1 MRGQLPPNGAENT
14 NSNINKSPTKQP
26 KDLENQIPGSVSD
39 NEVDD
44 EGIDPFKRSSK
55 LNRSIQD
62 DSPTS
67 SLKRVEAYAD
77 LSKEGGPVIT
87 KTEETPE
94 NSTSVAQQQ
103 EQEQHQPSPKLPD
116 DPQIPNNQN
125 IALINQR
132 DPAVIIMAEQV
143 KVKDAIATVPLFNGK
158 NMNVE
163 DFLETVT
170 EAHDLIDQVKRPIF
184 LKLVKLKI
192 QGEARKS
199 LKGAT
204 LNSVDELKKHL
215 KQLYGT
221 GLSLTALQGL
231 LSRQIQQNGESVLTF
246 ANKIRDIGNEIIQK
260 KEAEGALPPT
270 FEASVK
276 ASQIEC
282 FKNGLID
289 EIALRL
295 TNNDDISAIITEAV
309 KIEKDL
315 EIKRGMRQ
323 LLTKSCAICKR
334 TNHSTDQCRMR
345 RVNFTVQSNSNVH
358 DNNAS
363 IRARPQCGYC
373 KKPGHTIE
381 KCFKRVYDEH
391 NASNNSNST
400 LQNSKK
406 QCAKY
411 SGSEVN
417 IISPYAIPNNA
428 DVSENNTFS
437 LTGIN
442 SNKIETIGAQTNLIN
457 INLLPSNIKINE
469 KEKVSIEGIDQKPK
483 VSYGKIKLSIFG
495 MNIMFHVVDDSFNLP
510 GDALLGA
517 QFFHDNN
524 AIINFKDLSL
534 QLNNDKLK
542 IEILNKDLGLDLSG
556 KNNIT
561 PAELIY
567 DFYNEPD
574 DFVSIQPENHIPEFH
589 VCSLKFNELKNLI
602 STEGLDETE
611 KSHAL
616 KIINDHK
623 DIFHLP
629 GETLPGT
636 DRIQH
641 RIITTDDRPIHV
653 KQYKYPHAL
662 KDEVNRQIQEMLN
675 NDVIEKS
682 ESPYNNPL
690 WIVQKK
696 PDAQGRINVNADC
709 LSRNVPESQRDTAV
723 CVVTRS
729 TTEKTK
735 ILTDNSQTNITTSAE
750 TKSPPIN
757 EKGKPSKK
765 LQKPKTPIPTR
776 DKSKRQTKRTQR
788 FDPSVYSKPPEPDP
802 KSFKIPNSEPEN
814 SEESDEESQIEDEEE
829 IKQIEETVIQ
839 EHSTDNSMVYSKT
852 LMHCIDGNIAY
863 FIDIN
868 GQPIDDGAK
877 KLKEFNKLPKFSNIS
892 VGDASLFELS
902 KRINHFALCI
912 KDEKNIAPSTCKDNM
927 KVALSKLRN
936 LLEQRTIKMIFL
948 TKSENILGLPW
959 SEMAKILLLSC
970 FISLVSATNL
980 FLNEK
985 IHKSPGIY
993 FEKEENIRYYT
1004 KSWDIVIFFD
1014 CFNYHSLL
1022 PLAQVDLQKLRKTC
1036 QDTAMCNKTLHR
1048 ASYVEDRIKSLEIQY
1063 SHLFTSLN
1071 NIEPRTPIDSL
1082 KTLARRSVPLG
1093 FIGSASKFLFGTLT
1107 EEDGLKYEQQIQD
1120 LSDKQL
1126 QLVKIAK
1133 DDSHLV
1139 HNKLNEME
1147 EKMTNKWSDINASL
1161 KQLNKTAKDIYDL
1174 SSQWYRWSYETD
1186 ANFVLNEIE
1195 SLLNLFDDT
1204 LQSIHSIV
1212 TYCKVNLLHP
1222 DLVSSEQL
1230 HRIIRQIE
1238 DHDSDV
1244 EFPMPIMTAR
1254 IEKLSN
1260 IASINMGF
1268 RDNKLIV
1275 KVTVPLLEKYP
1286 TFLYKMHSVPIPQE
1300 LLTSRVSAS
1309 IKPKSKYIAVND
1321 HSNYYSLLNEENLH
1335 NCKEIGNRKIC
1346 PKEHLMIEAHT
1357 EADCEYMLLH
1367 RPSIV
1372 NISNCDIILT
1382 HDSKDTWEFLSSI
1395 NGWLYSVKNKE
1406 SLLINCGEKQEY
1418 LQIQGIGILRI
1429 KPKCKATFRR
1439 MSINSFQG
1447 IGESIQFFYIPNIGI
1462 NITHLDPNIP
1472 EKIAEILPALTR
1484 DNAFEDIKIPM
1495 QEIQNRYENLIS
1507 NSRSNLI
1514 RNSIT
1519 YTSVSTIAIICLVLS
1534 FGGYILF
1541 NLSKQHGYQLR
1552 TMNSKI
1558 TGGMTV
1564 ETPNHEIISHSEI
1577 PLQNAD

>member
-1 MRGQLPPNGAENT
+1 
-14 NSNINKSPTKQP
+14 
-26 KDLENQIPGSVSD
+26 
-39 NEVDD
+39 
-44 EGIDPFKRSSK
+44 
-55 LNRSIQD
+55 
-62 DSPTS
+62 
-67 SLKRVEAYAD
+67 
-77 LSKEGGPVIT
+77 
-87 KTEETPE
+87 
-94 NSTSVAQQQ
+94 
-103 EQEQHQPSPKLPD
+103 
-116 DPQIPNNQN
+116 
-125 IALINQR
+125 
-132 DPAVIIMAEQV
+132 
-143 KVKDAIATVPLFNGK
+143 
-158 NMNVE
+158 
-163 DFLETVT
+163 
-170 EAHDLIDQVKRPIF
+170 
-184 LKLVKLKI
+184 
-192 QGEARKS
+192 
-199 LKGAT
+199 
-204 LNSVDELKKHL
+204 
-215 KQLYGT
+215 
-221 GLSLTALQGL
+221 
-231 LSRQIQQNGESVLTF
+231 
-246 ANKIRDIGNEIIQK
+246 
-260 KEAEGALPPT
+260 
-270 FEASVK
+270 
-276 ASQIEC
+276 
-282 FKNGLID
+282 
-289 EIALRL
+289 
-295 TNNDDISAIITEAV
+295 
-309 KIEKDL
+309 
-315 EIKRGMRQ
+315 
-323 LLTKSCAICKR
+323 
-334 TNHSTDQCRMR
+334 
-345 RVNFTVQSNSNVH
+345 
-358 DNNAS
+358 
-363 IRARPQCGYC
+363 
-373 KKPGHTIE
+373 
-381 KCFKRVYDEH
+381 
-391 NASNNSNST
+391 
-400 LQNSKK
+400 
-406 QCAKY
+406 
-411 SGSEVN
+411 
-417 IISPYAIPNNA
+417 
-428 DVSENNTFS
+428 
-437 LTGIN
+437 
-442 SNKIETIGAQTNLIN
+442 
-457 INLLPSNIKINE
+457 
-469 KEKVSIEGIDQKPK
+469 
-483 VSYGKIKLSIFG
+483 
-495 MNIMFHVVDDSFNLP
+495 
-510 GDALLGA
+510 
-517 QFFHDNN
+517 
-524 AIINFKDLSL
+524 
-534 QLNNDKLK
+534 
-542 IEILNKDLGLDLSG
+542 
-556 KNNIT
+556 
-561 PAELIY
+561 
-567 DFYNEPD
+567 
-574 DFVSIQPENHIPEFH
+574 
-589 VCSLKFNELKNLI
+589 
-602 STEGLDETE
+602 
-611 KSHAL
+611 
-616 KIINDHK
+616 
-623 DIFHLP
+623 
-629 GETLPGT
+629 
-636 DRIQH
+636 
-641 RIITTDDRPIHV
+641 
-653 KQYKYPHAL
+653 
-662 KDEVNRQIQEMLN
+662 
-675 NDVIEKS
+675 
-682 ESPYNNPL
+682 
-690 WIVQKK
+690 
-696 PDAQGRINVNADC
+696 
-709 LSRNVPESQRDTAV
+709 
-723 CVVTRS
+723 
-729 TTEKTK
+729 
-735 ILTDNSQTNITTSAE
+735 
-750 TKSPPIN
+750 
-757 EKGKPSKK
+757 
-765 LQKPKTPIPTR
+765 
-776 DKSKRQTKRTQR
+776 
-788 FDPSVYSKPPEPDP
+788 
-802 KSFKIPNSEPEN
+802 
-814 SEESDEESQIEDEEE
+814 
-829 IKQIEETVIQ
+829 
-839 EHSTDNSMVYSKT
+839 
-852 LMHCIDGNIAY
+852 
-863 FIDIN
+863 
-868 GQPIDDGAK
+868 
-877 KLKEFNKLPKFSNIS
+877 
-892 VGDASLFELS
+892 
-902 KRINHFALCI
+902 
-912 KDEKNIAPSTCKDNM
+912 
-927 KVALSKLRN
+927 
-936 LLEQRTIKMIFL
+936 
-948 TKSENILGLPW
+948 
-959 SEMAKILLLSC
+959 
-970 FISLVSATNL
+970 
-980 FLNEK
+980 
-985 IHKSPGIY
+985 
-993 FEKEENIRYYT
+993 
-1004 KSWDIVIFFD
+1004 
-1014 CFNYHSLL
+1014 
-1022 PLAQVDLQKLRKTC
+1022 
-1036 QDTAMCNKTLHR
+1036 MCNKTLHR

>member
-1 MRGQLPPNGAENT
+1 M
-14 NSNINKSPTKQP
+14 
-26 KDLENQIPGSVSD
+26 
-39 NEVDD
+39 
-44 EGIDPFKRSSK
+44 
-55 LNRSIQD
+55 
-62 DSPTS
+62 
-67 SLKRVEAYAD
+67 
-77 LSKEGGPVIT
+77 
-87 KTEETPE
+87 
-94 NSTSVAQQQ
+94 
-103 EQEQHQPSPKLPD
+103 
-116 DPQIPNNQN
+116 
-125 IALINQR
+125 
-132 DPAVIIMAEQV
+132 
-143 KVKDAIATVPLFNGK
+143 
-158 NMNVE
+158 
-163 DFLETVT
+163 
-170 EAHDLIDQVKRPIF
+170 
-184 LKLVKLKI
+184 
-192 QGEARKS
+192 
-199 LKGAT
+199 KGAT

-315 EIKRGMRQ
+315 EIKR
-323 LLTKSCAICKR
+323 
-334 TNHSTDQCRMR
+334 
-345 RVNFTVQSNSNVH
+345 
-358 DNNAS
+358 
-363 IRARPQCGYC
+363 
-373 KKPGHTIE
+373 
-381 KCFKRVYDEH
+381 
-391 NASNNSNST
+391 
-400 LQNSKK
+400 
-406 QCAKY
+406 
-411 SGSEVN
+411 
-417 IISPYAIPNNA
+417 
-428 DVSENNTFS
+428 
-437 LTGIN
+437 
-442 SNKIETIGAQTNLIN
+442 GAQTNLIN

-567 DFYNEPD
+567 DFYNE
-574 DFVSIQPENHIPEFH
+574 
-589 VCSLKFNELKNLI
+589 
-602 STEGLDETE
+602 
-611 KSHAL
+611 
-616 KIINDHK
+616 
-623 DIFHLP
+623 
-629 GETLPGT
+629 
-636 DRIQH
+636 
-641 RIITTDDRPIHV
+641 
-653 KQYKYPHAL
+653 
-662 KDEVNRQIQEMLN
+662 
-675 NDVIEKS
+675 
-682 ESPYNNPL
+682 
-690 WIVQKK
+690 
-696 PDAQGRINVNADC
+696 
-709 LSRNVPESQRDTAV
+709 
-723 CVVTRS
+723 
-729 TTEKTK
+729 
-735 ILTDNSQTNITTSAE
+735 
-750 TKSPPIN
+750 
-757 EKGKPSKK
+757 
-765 LQKPKTPIPTR
+765 
-776 DKSKRQTKRTQR
+776 
-788 FDPSVYSKPPEPDP
+788 
-802 KSFKIPNSEPEN
+802 
-814 SEESDEESQIEDEEE
+814 
-829 IKQIEETVIQ
+829 
-839 EHSTDNSMVYSKT
+839 
-852 LMHCIDGNIAY
+852 
-863 FIDIN
+863 
-868 GQPIDDGAK
+868 
-877 KLKEFNKLPKFSNIS
+877 
-892 VGDASLFELS
+892 
-902 KRINHFALCI
+902 
-912 KDEKNIAPSTCKDNM
+912 
-927 KVALSKLRN
+927 
-936 LLEQRTIKMIFL
+936 
-948 TKSENILGLPW
+948 
-959 SEMAKILLLSC
+959 
-970 FISLVSATNL
+970 
-980 FLNEK
+980 
-985 IHKSPGIY
+985 
-993 FEKEENIRYYT
+993 
-1004 KSWDIVIFFD
+1004 
-1014 CFNYHSLL
+1014 
-1022 PLAQVDLQKLRKTC
+1022 
-1036 QDTAMCNKTLHR
+1036 
-1048 ASYVEDRIKSLEIQY
+1048 
-1063 SHLFTSLN
+1063 
-1071 NIEPRTPIDSL
+1071 PIDSL

>member
-315 EIKRGMRQ
+315 EIKRG
-323 LLTKSCAICKR
+323 
-334 TNHSTDQCRMR
+334 
-345 RVNFTVQSNSNVH
+345 
-358 DNNAS
+358 
-363 IRARPQCGYC
+363 
-373 KKPGHTIE
+373 
-381 KCFKRVYDEH
+381 
-391 NASNNSNST
+391 
-400 LQNSKK
+400 
-406 QCAKY
+406 
-411 SGSEVN
+411 
-417 IISPYAIPNNA
+417 
-428 DVSENNTFS
+428 
-437 LTGIN
+437 
-442 SNKIETIGAQTNLIN
+442 AQTNLIN

-611 KSHAL
+611 KFHAL

-1495 QEIQNRYENLIS
+1495 HEIQNRYENLIS